1 MVLYGFDKWSL
12 KLLFTYLNNR
22 WERLT
27 QTLIHWKSFSKG
39 FLKDLSLVL
48 FFFNIYLNNLFY
60 LTESTEFCNFAA
72 DDITFSTCDKAL
84 NFLIKRMQH
93 DSLLAIE
100 WFQNNNMKLNQE
112 TCHLL
117 LSGYKH
123 GHIWAQI
130 RDEKFGKV
138 INKSY

>member
-1 MVLYGFDKWSL
+1 MGKINTNFNSLEELFEGVSQGSVLGPL
-12 KLLFTYLNNR
+12 
-22 WERLT
+22 
-27 QTLIHWKSFSKG
+27 
-39 FLKDLSLVL
+39 
-48 FFFNIYLNNLFY
+48 FFNIYLNNLFH

-72 DDITFSTCDKAL
+72 DDITFSACDKAL
-84 NFLIKRMQH
+84 NFLIKRMEH

-112 TCHLL
+112 TCHVL